1 MSDIADHLDPTQ
13 ALARHKEET
22 ITLQPSTDP
31 QHLTPVRFVIVINL
45 LDDHALDASSL
56 DHSEAMRFMNHAKTL
71 SLCT

>member
-31 QHLTPVRFVIVINL
+31 QHLTPVRFVIEINL
-45 LDDHALDASSL
+45 QDDHALDASSL
-56 DHSEAMRFMNHAKTL
+56 DHSEAMRFMKDAKTL

>member
-31 QHLTPVRFVIVINL
+31 QHLTPVRFVIEINPQ
-45 LDDHALDASSL
+45 DDHALDA
-56 DHSEAMRFMNHAKTL
+56 
-71 SLCT
+71 